1 MMNTWY
7 FYQIIREELQN
18 DRYLK
23 SPSSKEVENW
33 LYTGAI
39 WRDEYEGKQKWRIS
53 SVPNGKMKLMSTIP
67 EFIDTLMHQAF
78 LLQWE

>member
-7 FYQIIREELQN
+7 FYQIIREDLQN
-18 DRYLK
+18 DRYLN

-53 SVPNGKMKLMSTIP
+53 SAVFQMEKWN
-67 EFIDTLMHQAF
+67 
-78 LLQWE
+78 